1 MRGKI
6 GLDDR
11 MARYKEG
18 IVMKQSEK
26 FNRGFAY
33 VLALLLLAIFSTLA
47 VAFASTT
54 DLGLRKSENYRRADK
69 ARLAAEGGLEFV
81 VYLLKDLETQGWTGQ
96 PDMLPVVYS
105 HLAGQLD
112 GTLNLSGGSISLFEE
127 SISVPSI
134 SVDSGDASF
143 SFAVTCP
150 DDSTFRVIVTG
161 ESGSCSR
168 RLAINYNV
176 TEDTS
181 ILNYSV
187 ASRSRVIIT
196 DAAVVDGD
204 ICSTWDRT
212 YISGHYIPPFST
224 DEDTAVNG
232 ELATVM
238 SQSGFDEYN
247 SGSFIEGEHEG
258 LVYDAPNLEGYTTED
273 FDTSSYQAGTTNITT
288 LDPPNHWDNDDP
300 FPALSNIRRR
310 IDRPVYENQTFDN
323 VYIPVGYNPKFV
335 NCTFNQI
342 IYIDTNEAATLDE
355 WSHGYYNEHAIPGE
369 EHQSNDEHNDHS
381 NNVIFDDCTFNGP
394 VITAVPR
401 DYWWSKNALTFTGET
416 TFTNDYM
423 PESTIMAP
431 NFGVDIGG
439 RGYDIEGN
447 PDSTL
452 TGIIVGG
459 IVDIR
464 GRANIEG
471 TILSMYYPDT
481 DRGSAAR
488 YYGTNIG
495 CDDDG
500 GETGGATGFPGD
512 IRIVPRPEFELP
524 FGIRKKYTVRAV
536 AGSYEE
542 LTP

>member
-1 MRGKI
+1 MGPSK
-6 GLDDR
+6 
-11 MARYKEG
+11 
-18 IVMKQSEK
+18 K
-26 FNRGFAY
+26 FNHGFAY

-54 DLGLRKSENYRRADK
+54 DLDLQKSSNCRNSAE
-69 ARLAAEGGLEFV
+69 ARLAAEGGLDFV
-81 VYLLKDLETQGWTGQ
+81 VYLLKDLEAGGWTGQ
-96 PDMLPVVYS
+96 PDMLPIVHS
-105 HLAGQLD
+105 HMAGQLD
-112 GTLNLSGGSISLFEE
+112 GTANISYGNISLSEDL
-127 SISVPSI
+127 ISVPNISI
-134 SVDSGDASF
+134 GSSSKSF
-143 SFAVTCP
+143 SFTVTRK

-161 ESGSCSR
+161 NSGSCSR
-168 RLAINYNV
+168 RLAINFNV

-181 ILNYSV
+181 ILHYSV

-196 DAAVVDGD
+196 DAAVIDGD

-212 YISGHYIPPFST
+212 YISGHYIPPFTS
-224 DEDTAVNG
+224 DEDTTVNG
-232 ELATVM
+232 ELATIM
-238 SQSGFDEYN
+238 SQSEFDEYN
-247 SGSFIEGEHEG
+247 SGDYIEGEHEG
-258 LVYDAPNLEGYTTED
+258 LVYDAPNLEGYTTDD
-273 FDTSSYQAGTTNITT
+273 FDTSSYKTGTTDITT
-288 LDPPNHWDNDDP
+288 LAPPARWDNDNP
-300 FPALSNIRRR
+300 FPAPSNIRRR
-310 IDRPVYENQTFDN
+310 IDRPVYENLTFDN
-323 VYIPVGYNPKFV
+323 IYIPVGYNPRFV
-335 NCTFNQI
+335 NCTFNRI
-342 IYIDTNEAATLDE
+342 IYVDSNETKTLDE
-355 WSHGYYNEHAIPGE
+355 WSHGYYDEHAIPKSSPPYYDTRSDDPE
-369 EHQSNDEHNDHS
+369 NDHS

-416 TFTNDYM
+416 TFTNEHM
-423 PESTIMAP
+423 PESTILAP

-512 IRIVPRPEFELP
+512 IRIVPQPEFELP
-524 FGIRKKYTVRAV
+524 FGIRKKYTITAV